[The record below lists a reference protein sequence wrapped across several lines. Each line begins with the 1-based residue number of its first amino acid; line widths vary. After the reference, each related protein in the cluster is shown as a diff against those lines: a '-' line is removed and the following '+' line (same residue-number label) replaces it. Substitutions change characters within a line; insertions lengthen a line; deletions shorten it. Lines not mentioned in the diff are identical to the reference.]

1 MSSLNEKISTLKQ
14 DALLGKVVRNSAHLF
29 SNNTISLGLS
39 VLQGALVARLL
50 APEGLG
56 LIKVVVA
63 YASTVNSLFSFRMS
77 ELVVRYGGEY
87 LGRDEKEKASAVMK
101 AAGLVEALVSFL
113 AFLVVA
119 LTAGLAERYFAK
131 TSGTSWLFTVYALGL
146 LANFN
151 IETSTGI
158 LQVTDRI
165 KLQGTINL
173 IQSVLTSVI
182 IVAAF
187 LWNGTLQTVLIAY
200 LLSKT
205 ILGLGMFIAAQ
216 VQLHRVLGRGWWKVP
231 LSVLTSTR
239 ELIRFAVSSNISATI
254 IKIFR
259 ESELLWVA
267 FFLTK
272 AAAGYYSIA
281 YTIVSFLAI
290 PADPL
295 IATTF
300 PEINRLIV
308 QRAWP
313 RLKDFLRKITTL
325 SFAYNFALGLCFVLF
340 GRWIILIYSGEK
352 FISAY
357 PALIVL
363 TIGFVFNY
371 VLFWN
376 RPLLLSLG
384 LPEIPIKVTLVVGLV
399 KLALAFLLV
408 PRFGI
413 VAAGALLS
421 LYYIASVGTMAWRGI
436 KEINAQ
442 AGAQPSQEHTA

>member
-1 MSSLNEKISTLKQ
+1 M
-14 DALLGKVVRNSAHLF
+14 NS
-29 SNNTISLGLS
+29 
-39 VLQGALVARLL
+39 
-50 APEGLG
+50 
-56 LIKVVVA
+56 
-63 YASTVNSLFSFRMS
+63 
-77 ELVVRYGGEY
+77 
-87 LGRDEKEKASAVMK
+87 
-101 AAGLVEALVSFL
+101 
-113 AFLVVA
+113 
-119 LTAGLAERYFAK
+119 
-131 TSGTSWLFTVYALGL
+131 
-146 LANFN
+146 
-151 IETSTGI
+151 
-158 LQVTDRI
+158 
-165 KLQGTINL
+165 
-173 IQSVLTSVI
+173 
-182 IVAAF
+182 
-187 LWNGTLQTVLIAY
+187 
-200 LLSKT
+200 
-205 ILGLGMFIAAQ
+205 LGMFIAAQ